1 MEKENDSG
9 RFSVNPQFLSMDKNF
24 KGVGG
29 RLAYTKDL
37 DKNSSLQAYAD
48 LMANKAVGQDAFVKP
63 QKIGVEYRKSFSKG
77 GKVSSAS
84 SRADGCAQ
92 RGKTRGKMV

>member
-9 RFSVNPQFLSMDKNF
+9 KFSVNPQFLSMDKNF
-24 KGVGG
+24 KGLGG

-48 LMANKAVGQDAFVKP
+48 LMAGKAAGQDAFVKP
-63 QKIGVEYRKSFSKG
+63 QKIGLEYRRSFATG

-84 SRADGCAQ
+84 KRADGIAI
-92 RGKTRGKMV
+92 RGKTRA